1 MRRLLILLAV
11 VAMLA
16 AACGSS
22 SDEGTE
28 TTAGGSDETTTTAAA
43 STEETTTTAAGGTE
57 ETTTT
62 AAADGEESELQAKV
76 NACAP
81 EETDGDLNFY
91 NWTEY
96 IPYGSAAEDYEV
108 TDLVA
113 AFEEKYGV
121 KIIQTFYEDN
131 ETMLAQV
138 EAGGAPY
145 DLIVPSDYMV
155 STMTH
160 PDVDLLAKI
169 NKDAIPNLA
178 NLDPLFS
185 GLPFDPDGTYSVP
198 YQAGTS
204 GIGYAYEFVDDSEGI
219 SWGLI
224 FDPEM
229 SAPYAGLISMLNDE
243 RETLGAALKYL
254 GYSVNT
260 TDQAELD
267 EATAILK
274 DANER
279 IAAYD
284 STSFD
289 DLLLQGEY
297 VVSHGW
303 NGGFL
308 GSYDEASNDDY
319 DAYEDYGYA
328 LPIEGG
334 IVWVDL
340 MAIPVT
346 AEHPCTALTFMNF
359 ILDAEV
365 GGELT
370 NYTYYMSP
378 NLAAYDYIDPEILE
392 DEMVFPTAETM
403 AQLEFIADLGDFGL
417 KYSDAFAIAKG

>member
-1 MRRLLILLAV
+1 MKRLLILIAV

-16 AACGSS
+16 AACS
-22 SDEGTE
+22 SD
-28 TTAGGSDETTTTAAA
+28 SDDETTTTAA
-43 STEETTTTAAGGTE
+43 SGTDDTTTTAATDSGGSDLDAMI
-57 ETTTT
+57 
-62 AAADGEESELQAKV
+62 AACE
-76 NACAP
+76 P
-81 EETDGDLNFY
+81 EQTDGDLNFY

-113 AFEEKYGV
+113 LFEETYGV

-131 ETMLAQV
+131 ETMLAQI

-155 STMTH
+155 STMAD
-160 PDVDLLAKI
+160 PEVALLAKL
-169 NKDAIPNLA
+169 NKAAIPNLV
-178 NLDPLFS
+178 NIDPLFT
-185 GLPFDPDGTYSVP
+185 GMPFDPTGDYSVP

-204 GIGYAYEFVDDSEGI
+204 GLGFAYEYVDDSEGI
-219 SWGLI
+219 SWGLV

-229 SAPYAGLISMLNDE
+229 SEPYAGLISMLNDE

-267 EATAILK
+267 EATEILAA
-274 DANER
+274 ANSR

-284 STSFD
+284 SAAFD
-289 DLLLQGEY
+289 DLLVAGET
-297 VVSHGW
+297 VVAHGW
-303 NGGFL
+303 NGGFF
-308 GSYDEASNDDY
+308 GSFDEISTDDY
-319 DAYEDYGYA
+319 DAYEDFGYA
-328 LPIEGG
+328 VPTEGG
-334 IVWVDL
+334 IIWVDL

-346 AEHPCTALTFMNF
+346 AEHPCTALTFINF
-359 ILDAEV
+359 ILDPEV

-378 NLAAYDYIDPEILE
+378 NLAAYEYIDPEILE
-392 DEMVFPTAETM
+392 DPSIFPDEETM
-403 AQLEFIADLGDFGL
+403 NNLEFIADVGDFSL
-417 KYSDAFAIAKG
+417 NYADAFAQAKG

>member
-1 MRRLLILLAV
+1 MKRLLILLAV

-16 AACGSS
+16 AACSS
-22 SDEGTE
+22 S
-28 TTAGGSDETTTTAAA
+28 SDETTTTAA
-43 STEETTTTAAGGTE
+43 SGGGTDETTTTVVEA
-57 ETTTT
+57 
-62 AAADGEESELQAKV
+62 ESELQAQV
-76 NACAP
+76 NACQP
-81 EETDGDLNFY
+81 DETDGDLNLY

-96 IPYGSAAEDYEV
+96 IPYGSEAEDYGV

-113 AFEEKYGV
+113 KFEEQYGV

-131 ETMLAQV
+131 ETMLAQI

-155 STMTH
+155 STMAD
-160 PDVDLLAKI
+160 PEVGLLVKFNA
-169 NKDAIPNLA
+169 DAIPNLV
-178 NLDPLFS
+178 NLDPLFDNA
-185 GLPFDPDGTYSVP
+185 PYDPTGEFSVP

-204 GIGYAYEFVDDSEGI
+204 GFGFAYAALDEAGIDYENGI
-219 SWGLI
+219 SWGLV

-229 SAPYAGLISMLNDE
+229 SAPFTGLISMLNDE

-274 DANER
+274 AANDR

-284 STSFD
+284 SAAFD
-289 DLLLQGEY
+289 DLLMAGET
-297 VVSHGW
+297 VIGHGW

-308 GSYDEASNDDY
+308 GSYDQASTDDY
-319 DAYEDYGYA
+319 DAYEDFGYA
-328 LPIEGG
+328 VPQEGG

-340 MAIPVT
+340 MAVPIT
-346 AEHPCTALTFMNF
+346 AEHPCTAHTFINF
-359 ILDAEV
+359 ILDAEN
-365 GGELT
+365 GGDLT

-378 NLAAYDYIDPEILE
+378 NLAAYEYIDPEILG
-392 DEMVFPTAETM
+392 DEMVFPSDETM
-403 AQLEFIADLGDFGL
+403 AKLEFIADVGDFSL
-417 KYSDAFAIAKG
+417 NYSDAFAVAKG

>member
-1 MRRLLILLAV
+1 MKRLLILLAV

-16 AACGSS
+16 AACS
-22 SDEGTE
+22 SD
-28 TTAGGSDETTTTAAA
+28 SDDETTTTAAA
-43 STEETTTTAAGGTE
+43 TTD

-62 AAADGEESELQAKV
+62 AAAAADSDLQAKV
-76 NACAP
+76 DACEP
-81 EETDGDLNFY
+81 GQTDGDLNFY

-113 AFEEKYGV
+113 LFEETYGV

-131 ETMLAQV
+131 ETMLAQI

-155 STMTH
+155 STMAD
-160 PDVDLLAKI
+160 PEVALLAKL
-169 NKDAIPNLA
+169 NKAAIPNLV
-178 NLDPLFS
+178 NVDPLFS
-185 GLPFDPDGTYSVP
+185 GMPFDPTDDYSVP

-204 GIGYAYEFVDDSEGI
+204 GLGFAYEYVDDTEGI
-219 SWGLI
+219 SWGLV

-229 SAPYAGLISMLNDE
+229 SEPYAGLVSMLNDE

-260 TDQAELD
+260 TDQGQLD
-267 EATAILK
+267 EATAILAA
-274 DANER
+274 ANDR

-284 STSFD
+284 SAAFD
-289 DLLLQGEY
+289 DLLVSGET
-297 VVSHGW
+297 VVAHGW
-303 NGGFL
+303 NGGFF
-308 GSYDEASNDDY
+308 GSFDEISTEDY
-319 DAYEDYGYA
+319 DAYEDFGYA
-328 LPIEGG
+328 VPMEGG
-334 IVWVDL
+334 IIWVDL

-346 AEHPCTALTFMNF
+346 AEHPCTALTFINF
-359 ILDAEV
+359 ILDPEV

-378 NLAAYDYIDPEILE
+378 NLASYEYIDPEILE
-392 DEMVFPTAETM
+392 DPAIFPTAETM
-403 AQLEFIADLGDFGL
+403 AKLEFIADVGDFSL
-417 KYSDAFAIAKG
+417 NYADAFAQAKG

>member
-1 MRRLLILLAV
+1 MRRLLMLIAV
-11 VAMLA
+11 VALLA
-16 AACGSS
+16 AACS
-22 SDEGTE
+22 SDSDDGTT
-28 TTAGGSDETTTTAAA
+28 TTAAAGTDETTTTAAA
-43 STEETTTTAAGGTE
+43 ETGSDLDVMIA
-57 ETTTT
+57 
-62 AAADGEESELQAKV
+62 
-76 NACAP
+76 ACAP
-81 EETDGDLNFY
+81 GQTDGDLNFY

-113 AFEEKYGV
+113 KFEEEYGV

-131 ETMLAQV
+131 ETMLAQI

-155 STMTH
+155 STMAD
-160 PDVDLLAKI
+160 PEVALLAKL
-169 NKDAIPNLA
+169 NKAAIPNLV

-185 GLPFDPDGTYSVP
+185 GMPFDPTGDFSVP

-204 GIGYAYEFVDDSEGI
+204 GLGFAYEFVDDSEGI

-224 FDPEM
+224 FDPDM

-260 TDQAELD
+260 VDQGQLD
-267 EATAILK
+267 EATALLK

-284 STSFD
+284 SAAFD
-289 DLLLQGEY
+289 DLLVAGET
-297 VVSHGW
+297 VIGHGW

-308 GSYDEASNDDY
+308 GSFDEISTDDY
-319 DAYEDYGYA
+319 DAYEDFGYA
-328 LPIEGG
+328 VPDEGG

-340 MAIPVT
+340 MAVPIT
-346 AEHPCTALTFMNF
+346 AEHPCTAHTFINF
-359 ILDAEV
+359 ILDAEN
-365 GGELT
+365 GGDLT

-378 NLAAYDYIDPEILE
+378 NLAAYEYIDPEILE
-392 DEMVFPTAETM
+392 DETVFPTAETM
-403 AQLEFIADLGDFGL
+403 AKLEFIADVGDFSL
-417 KYSDAFAIAKG
+417 NYADAFAQAKG

>member
-1 MRRLLILLAV
+1 MKRILILIAV

-16 AACGSS
+16 AACS
-22 SDEGTE
+22 SDSTDDTTDGGDTGT
-28 TTAGGSDETTTTAAA
+28 DETTTTVAA
-43 STEETTTTAAGGTE
+43 GTE

-62 AAADGEESELQAKV
+62 AAAAADSDLQAKV
-76 NACAP
+76 DACEP
-81 EETDGDLNFY
+81 EQTDGDLNFY

-113 AFEEKYGV
+113 LFEETYGV

-131 ETMLAQV
+131 ETMLAQI

-155 STMTH
+155 STMAD
-160 PDVDLLAKI
+160 PEVALLAKI
-169 NKDAIPNLA
+169 NKSAVPNLA
-178 NLDPLFS
+178 NLDPLFT
-185 GLPFDPDGTYSVP
+185 GMPFDPTNEYSVP

-204 GIGYAYEFVDDSEGI
+204 GLGFAYEYVDDSEGV

-229 SAPYAGLISMLNDE
+229 SEPYAGLISMLNDE

-260 TDQAELD
+260 TDQGELD
-267 EATAILK
+267 EATAILAA
-274 DANER
+274 ANDR

-284 STSFD
+284 SAAFD
-289 DLLLQGEY
+289 DLLVAGET
-297 VVSHGW
+297 VVAHGW

-308 GSYDEASNDDY
+308 GSYDEISTDDY
-319 DAYEDYGYA
+319 DAYEDFGYA
-328 LPIEGG
+328 VPNEGG

-346 AEHPCTALTFMNF
+346 AEHPCTALTFINF
-359 ILDAEV
+359 ILDPEV

-378 NLAAYDYIDPEILE
+378 NLAAYDYIAPEILE
-392 DEMVFPTAETM
+392 DETVFPTAETM
-403 AQLEFIADLGDFGL
+403 AKLEFIADVGDFSL
-417 KYSDAFAIAKG
+417 NYADAFAQAKG

>member
-1 MRRLLILLAV
+1 MKRLLILLAV

-16 AACGSS
+16 AACSSS
-22 SDEGTE
+22 SDEGTD
-28 TTAGGSDETTTTAAA
+28 TTAGGDGTDETTTTAVVV
-43 STEETTTTAAGGTE
+43 EN
-57 ETTTT
+57 
-62 AAADGEESELQAKV
+62 ELQAKID
-76 NACAP
+76 ACAP
-81 EETDGDLNFY
+81 GETDGDLNLY

-96 IPYGSAAEDYEV
+96 IPYGSEAEDYEV

-113 AFEEKYGV
+113 KFEEEYGV
-121 KIIQTFYEDN
+121 KIVQTFYEDN
-131 ETMLAQV
+131 ETMLAQI

-155 STMTH
+155 STMAA
-160 PDVDLLAKI
+160 PDVNLLMKI
-169 NKDAIPNLA
+169 NKSAVPNLA
-178 NLDPLFS
+178 NLDPLFI
-185 GLPFDPDGTYSVP
+185 GLPFDPNGDFSVP

-204 GIGYAYEFVDDSEGI
+204 GLGYAYEFVDDSEGI

-229 SAPYAGLISMLNDE
+229 SEPYTGLISMLNDE

-260 TDQAELD
+260 TSQDELD

-274 DANER
+274 AANDR

-284 STSFD
+284 SAAFD
-289 DLLLQGEY
+289 DLLMAGETAIG
-297 VVSHGW
+297 HGW

-308 GSYDEASNDDY
+308 GSYDQASTDDY
-319 DAYEDYGYA
+319 DAYEDFGYA
-328 LPIEGG
+328 VPDEGG

-340 MAIPVT
+340 MAVPVT
-346 AEHPCTALTFMNF
+346 AEHPCTAHTFINF
-359 ILDAEV
+359 ILDAEN
-365 GGELT
+365 GGDLT

-378 NLAAYDYIDPEILE
+378 NLAAYEYIDPEILE

-403 AQLEFIADLGDFGL
+403 AKLEFIADVGDFGL
-417 KYSDAFAIAKG
+417 NYSDAFAEAKG

>member
-1 MRRLLILLAV
+1 MRRLLILVAV

-16 AACGSS
+16 AACS
-22 SDEGTE
+22 SDS
-28 TTAGGSDETTTTAAA
+28 ADETTTTAGSDGGGAA
-43 STEETTTTAAGGTE
+43 ETTSTAAVV
-57 ETTTT
+57 
-62 AAADGEESELQAKV
+62 DGDLQAQID
-76 NACAP
+76 ACEP
-81 EETDGDLNFY
+81 GQTDGDLNFY

-113 AFEEKYGV
+113 KFEEEYGV
-121 KIIQTFYEDN
+121 KIVQTFYEDN
-131 ETMLAQV
+131 ETMLAQI

-155 STMTH
+155 STMAD
-160 PDVDLLAKI
+160 PEVNLLMKV
-169 NKDAIPNLA
+169 NKNAIPNLS
-178 NLDPLFS
+178 NLDPLFL
-185 GLPFDPDGTYSVP
+185 GLPFDPNGDYSVP

-204 GIGYAYEFVDDSEGI
+204 GIGYAYEYVDDSEGI

-229 SAPYAGLISMLNDE
+229 SEPYAGKILMLNDE

-260 TDQAELD
+260 TSQEELD
-267 EATAILK
+267 EATALLA
-274 DANER
+274 DANSR
-279 IAAYD
+279 IAVYD
-284 STSFD
+284 SASFD
-289 DLLLQGEY
+289 DLLLQGEV

-308 GSYDEASNDDY
+308 GSFDEASTDEY

-328 LPIEGG
+328 VPVEGG

-359 ILDAEV
+359 ILDAEN

-378 NLAAYDYIDPEILE
+378 NLAAHEYIYPEILE
-392 DEMVFPTAETM
+392 DEMIFPSEETM
-403 AQLEFIADLGDFGL
+403 GELEFIADVGDFSL
-417 KYSDAFAIAKG
+417 QYSDAFAQAKG

>member
-1 MRRLLILLAV
+1 MRRLVIMLAV

-16 AACGSS
+16 AACSS
-22 SDEGTE
+22 S
-28 TTAGGSDETTTTAAA
+28 SDETTTTA
-43 STEETTTTAAGGTE
+43 SGGGGTDETTTTVVEA
-57 ETTTT
+57 
-62 AAADGEESELQAKV
+62 ESDLQAQV
-76 NACAP
+76 NACQP
-81 EETDGDLNFY
+81 GETDGDLNFY

-113 AFEEKYGV
+113 KFEEEYGV
-121 KIIQTFYEDN
+121 KIVQTFYEDN
-131 ETMLAQV
+131 ETMLAQI

-155 STMTH
+155 STMAD
-160 PDVDLLAKI
+160 PEVGLLVKV
-169 NKDAIPNLA
+169 NTDAVPNLA
-178 NLDPLFS
+178 NLDPLFANA
-185 GLPFDPDGTYSVP
+185 PYDPTGEYSVP

-204 GIGYAYEFVDDSEGI
+204 GIGFAYAALDEAGVDYESGL

-229 SAPYAGLISMLNDE
+229 GDPFAGRISMLNDE

-274 DANER
+274 AANER

-284 STSFD
+284 SAAFD
-289 DLLLQGEY
+289 DLLIAGETD
-297 VVSHGW
+297 VAHGW

-308 GSYDEASNDDY
+308 GSYDQASTDDY
-319 DAYEDYGYA
+319 DAYEEFGYA
-328 LPIEGG
+328 VPNEGG

-346 AEHPCTALTFMNF
+346 AEHPCTALTFINF
-359 ILDAEV
+359 ILDAEN
-365 GGELT
+365 GGDLT

-378 NLAAYDYIDPEILE
+378 NLAAYEYIDPEILG
-392 DEMVFPTAETM
+392 DEMVFPSDETM
-403 AQLEFIADLGDFGL
+403 AKLEFIADIGDFSL
-417 KYSDAFAIAKG
+417 NYSDAFAEAKG

>member
-1 MRRLLILLAV
+1 MKRLLILLAV
-11 VAMLA
+11 VVMLA
-16 AACGSS
+16 AACS
-22 SDEGTE
+22 SDS
-28 TTAGGSDETTTTAAA
+28 SDETTTTAAA
-43 STEETTTTAAGGTE
+43 GD

-62 AAADGEESELQAKV
+62 AAAADSDLQAKID
-76 NACAP
+76 ACEP
-81 EETDGDLNFY
+81 EQTDGDLNFY

-113 AFEEKYGV
+113 LFEETYGV

-155 STMTH
+155 STMAD
-160 PDVDLLAKI
+160 PEVALLARL
-169 NKDAIPNLA
+169 NKSAIPNLV
-178 NLDPLFS
+178 NIDPLFT
-185 GLPFDPDGTYSVP
+185 GMPFDPTGDYSVP

-204 GIGYAYEFVDDSEGI
+204 GIGFAYEYVDDSDGI

-229 SAPYAGLISMLNDE
+229 SEPYAGLITMLNDE

-260 TDQAELD
+260 TDQGELD
-267 EATAILK
+267 EATALLAA
-274 DANER
+274 ANER
-279 IAAYD
+279 ILAFDSAA
-284 STSFD
+284 FD
-289 DLLLQGEY
+289 DLLVSGES
-297 VVSHGW
+297 VVAHGW
-303 NGGFL
+303 NGGFF
-308 GSYDEASNDDY
+308 GSYDEISTDDY
-319 DAYEDYGYA
+319 DAYEDFGYA
-328 LPIEGG
+328 VPDEGG
-334 IVWVDL
+334 IVWVDM

-346 AEHPCTALTFMNF
+346 AEHPCTALTFINF
-359 ILDAEV
+359 ILDPEV

-378 NLAAYDYIDPEILE
+378 NLAAYEYISTDILE
-392 DEMVFPTAETM
+392 DPAIFPTPETM
-403 AQLEFIADLGDFGL
+403 EQLEFIADVGDFSL
-417 KYSDAFAIAKG
+417 NYADAFAQAKG

>member
-1 MRRLLILLAV
+1 MRRLLMLIAV
-11 VAMLA
+11 VALLA
-16 AACGSS
+16 AACS
-22 SDEGTE
+22 SDSDDGTT
-28 TTAGGSDETTTTAAA
+28 TTAAAGTDETTTTAAA
-43 STEETTTTAAGGTE
+43 ETGSDLDVMIA
-57 ETTTT
+57 
-62 AAADGEESELQAKV
+62 
-76 NACAP
+76 ACAP
-81 EETDGDLNFY
+81 GQTDGDLNFY

-113 AFEEKYGV
+113 KFEEEYGV

-131 ETMLAQV
+131 ETMLAQI

-155 STMTH
+155 STMAD
-160 PDVDLLAKI
+160 PEVALLAKL
-169 NKDAIPNLA
+169 NKAAIPNLV
-178 NLDPLFS
+178 NLDPLFT
-185 GLPFDPDGTYSVP
+185 GMPFDPTDDFSVP

-204 GIGYAYEFVDDSEGI
+204 GLGYAYEFVDDSEGI

-260 TDQAELD
+260 IDQGQLD
-267 EATAILK
+267 EAAALLK

-284 STSFD
+284 SAAFD
-289 DLLLQGEY
+289 DLLVVGET
-297 VVSHGW
+297 VIGHGW

-308 GSYDEASNDDY
+308 GSFDEISTDDY
-319 DAYEDYGYA
+319 DAYEDFGYA
-328 LPIEGG
+328 VPDEGG

-340 MAIPVT
+340 MAVPIT
-346 AEHPCTALTFMNF
+346 AEHPCTAHTFINF
-359 ILDAEV
+359 ILDAEN
-365 GGELT
+365 GGDLT

-378 NLAAYDYIDPEILE
+378 NLAAYEYIDPEILE
-392 DEMVFPTAETM
+392 DETVFPTAETM
-403 AQLEFIADLGDFGL
+403 AQLEFIADVGDFSL
-417 KYSDAFAIAKG
+417 NYADAFAQAKG

>member
-1 MRRLLILLAV
+1 MKRLMILCAV

-16 AACGSS
+16 AACS
-22 SDEGTE
+22 SDSGDE
-28 TTAGGSDETTTTAAA
+28 TTSTAGGDGGTDAPTTTVAV
-43 STEETTTTAAGGTE
+43 
-57 ETTTT
+57 
-62 AAADGEESELQAKV
+62 ADSALQAKID
-76 NACAP
+76 ACAP
-81 EETDGDLNFY
+81 GETDGDLNFY

-113 AFEEKYGV
+113 KFEEEYGV
-121 KIIQTFYEDN
+121 TIVQTFYEDN
-131 ETMLAQV
+131 ETMLAQI

-155 STMTH
+155 STMTD
-160 PDVDLLAKI
+160 PEVNLLMKI
-169 NKDAIPNLA
+169 NKSAIPNLS
-178 NLDPLFS
+178 NLDPLFE
-185 GLPFDPDGTYSVP
+185 GLPFDPNGDYSVP

-229 SAPYAGLISMLNDE
+229 SAPYAGKISMLNDE

-254 GYSVNT
+254 GYSVNST
-260 TDQAELD
+260 SQEELD
-267 EATAILK
+267 EATALLA
-274 DANER
+274 DANTR

-284 STSFD
+284 SAAFD
-289 DLLLQGEY
+289 DLLLQGET
-297 VVSHGW
+297 VVAHGW

-308 GSYDEASNDDY
+308 GSFDEASTDDY
-319 DAYEDYGYA
+319 NAYDDYGYA
-328 LPIEGG
+328 VPIEGS

-340 MAIPVT
+340 MAIPET

-359 ILDAEV
+359 ILDPEN

-378 NLAAYDYIDPEILE
+378 NRAAHEYIAPEILE
-392 DEMVFPTAETM
+392 DEMIFPSEETM
-403 AQLEFIADLGDFGL
+403 SKLEFIADVGDFSL
-417 KYSDAFAIAKG
+417 QYSDAFARAKG

>member
-1 MRRLLILLAV
+1 MRRLLILIAV
-11 VAMLA
+11 VALLA
-16 AACGSS
+16 AACS
-22 SDEGTE
+22 SDSDDGTT
-28 TTAGGSDETTTTAAA
+28 TTAASGTDETTTTAAA
-43 STEETTTTAAGGTE
+43 ETGSDLDAMIA
-57 ETTTT
+57 
-62 AAADGEESELQAKV
+62 
-76 NACAP
+76 ACAP
-81 EETDGDLNFY
+81 GQTDGDLNFY

-113 AFEEKYGV
+113 KFEEEYGV

-131 ETMLAQV
+131 ETMLAQI

-155 STMTH
+155 STMAD
-160 PDVDLLAKI
+160 PEVALLAKL
-169 NKDAIPNLA
+169 NKAAIPNLV
-178 NLDPLFS
+178 NLDPLFT
-185 GLPFDPDGTYSVP
+185 GMPFDPTGDFSVP

-204 GIGYAYEFVDDSEGI
+204 GLGYAYEFVDDSEGI

-229 SAPYAGLISMLNDE
+229 SAPYAGLITMLNDE

-260 TDQAELD
+260 IDQGQLD
-267 EATAILK
+267 EAAALLK

-284 STSFD
+284 SAAFD
-289 DLLLQGEY
+289 DLLVAGET
-297 VVSHGW
+297 VIGHGW

-308 GSYDEASNDDY
+308 GSFDEISTDDY
-319 DAYEDYGYA
+319 DAYEDFGYA
-328 LPIEGG
+328 VPDEGS

-340 MAIPVT
+340 MAVPIT
-346 AEHPCTALTFMNF
+346 AEHPCTAHTFINF
-359 ILDAEV
+359 ILDAEN

-378 NLAAYDYIDPEILE
+378 NLAAYEYIDPEILE
-392 DEMVFPTAETM
+392 DEAIFPTAETM
-403 AQLEFIADLGDFGL
+403 AKLEFIADVGDFSL
-417 KYSDAFAIAKG
+417 NYADAFAQAKG

>member
-1 MRRLLILLAV
+1 MKRILTLIAV

-16 AACGSS
+16 AACS
-22 SDEGTE
+22 SDSTDD
-28 TTAGGSDETTTTAAA
+28 TTDGGDTGADETTTTAAA
-43 STEETTTTAAGGTE
+43 TD

-62 AAADGEESELQAKV
+62 AAAVADSDLQAKID
-76 NACAP
+76 ACEP
-81 EETDGDLNFY
+81 EQTDGDLNFY

-113 AFEEKYGV
+113 KFEDEYGV
-121 KIIQTFYEDN
+121 KIVQTFYEDN

-155 STMTH
+155 STMAD
-160 PDVDLLAKI
+160 PEVALLAKI
-169 NKDAIPNLA
+169 NESAVPNLA
-178 NLDPLFS
+178 NLDPLFI
-185 GLPFDPDGTYSVP
+185 GMPFDPNSEYSVP

-204 GIGYAYEFVDDSEGI
+204 GLGFAYEYVDDSEGI
-219 SWGLI
+219 SWGLV

-229 SAPYAGLISMLNDE
+229 SEPYAGLITMLNDE

-260 TDQAELD
+260 IDQAELD
-267 EATAILK
+267 EATAILAA
-274 DANER
+274 ANER
-279 IAAYD
+279 IAAFD
-284 STSFD
+284 SAAFD
-289 DLLLQGEY
+289 DLLVSGES
-297 VVSHGW
+297 VVAHGW
-303 NGGFL
+303 NGGFF
-308 GSYDEASNDDY
+308 GSFDEISTDDY
-319 DAYEDYGYA
+319 DAYEDFGYA
-328 LPIEGG
+328 VPDEGG

-346 AEHPCTALTFMNF
+346 AEHPCTALTFINF
-359 ILDAEV
+359 ILDPEV

-378 NLAAYDYIDPEILE
+378 NLAAYEYIDPEILE
-392 DEMVFPTAETM
+392 DPAIFPTPETM
-403 AQLEFIADLGDFGL
+403 EKLEFIADVGDFSL
-417 KYSDAFAIAKG
+417 NYADAFAQAKG

>member
-1 MRRLLILLAV
+1 MKRLLILLAV

-16 AACGSS
+16 AACSS
-22 SDEGTE
+22 S
-28 TTAGGSDETTTTAAA
+28 SDETTTTAAA
-43 STEETTTTAAGGTE
+43 GGDTDETTTTEAVE
-57 ETTTT
+57 V
-62 AAADGEESELQAKV
+62 ESELQAQV
-76 NACAP
+76 NACQP
-81 EETDGDLNFY
+81 GETDGDLNFY

-113 AFEEKYGV
+113 KFEEEYGV

-131 ETMLAQV
+131 ETMLAQI

-155 STMTH
+155 STMAD
-160 PDVDLLAKI
+160 PEVGLLVKFNA
-169 NKDAIPNLA
+169 DAIPNLV
-178 NLDPLFS
+178 NLDPLFDS
-185 GLPFDPDGTYSVP
+185 APYDPTGEFSVP

-204 GIGYAYEFVDDSEGI
+204 GFGFAYAALDEAGVDYENGI
-219 SWGLI
+219 SWGLV

-229 SAPYAGLISMLNDE
+229 SAPFAGKISMLNDE

-274 DANER
+274 AANDR

-284 STSFD
+284 SAAFD
-289 DLLLQGEY
+289 DLLIAGET
-297 VVSHGW
+297 VIGHGW

-308 GSYDEASNDDY
+308 GSYDQESTDDY

-328 LPIEGG
+328 VPNEGG

-340 MAIPVT
+340 MAVPIT
-346 AEHPCTALTFMNF
+346 AEHPCTAHTFINF
-359 ILDAEV
+359 ILDPEN
-365 GGELT
+365 GGDLT

-378 NLAAYDYIDPEILE
+378 NLAAYEYIDPDILG
-392 DEMVFPTAETM
+392 DEMVFPSDETM
-403 AQLEFIADLGDFGL
+403 AKLEFIADVGEFSLN
-417 KYSDAFAIAKG
+417 YSDAFASAKG

>member
-1 MRRLLILLAV
+1 MKRLLIVVAV

-16 AACGSS
+16 AACS
-22 SDEGTE
+22 SDSEDETT
-28 TTAGGSDETTTTAAA
+28 TTAGSDGGGAAETTTTAAA
-43 STEETTTTAAGGTE
+43 V
-57 ETTTT
+57 
-62 AAADGEESELQAKV
+62 DGDLQARID
-76 NACAP
+76 ACEP
-81 EETDGDLNFY
+81 GETDGDLNFY

-113 AFEEKYGV
+113 KFEDEYGV
-121 KIIQTFYEDN
+121 KIVQTFYEDN
-131 ETMLAQV
+131 ETMLAQI

-155 STMTH
+155 STMAD
-160 PDVDLLAKI
+160 PEVNLLMKV
-169 NKDAIPNLA
+169 NKSAIPNLE
-178 NLDPLFS
+178 NLDPLFL
-185 GLPFDPDGTYSVP
+185 GLPFDPSGDYSVP

-204 GIGYAYEFVDDSEGI
+204 GIGFAYEAVDDTDGI

-229 SAPYAGLISMLNDE
+229 SAPYAGMISMLNDE

-260 TDQAELD
+260 TSQEELD
-267 EATAILK
+267 EATALLA
-274 DANER
+274 DANAR

-284 STSFD
+284 SAAFD
-289 DLLLQGEY
+289 DLLLAGET
-297 VVSHGW
+297 VVAHGW

-308 GSYDEASNDDY
+308 GSFDEASTDDY
-319 DAYEDYGYA
+319 DAYEDFGYA
-328 LPIEGG
+328 VPVEGG

-346 AEHPCTALTFMNF
+346 AEHPCTALTFINF
-359 ILDAEV
+359 ILDPEN

-378 NLAAYDYIDPEILE
+378 NLAAHEYIYPEILE
-392 DEMVFPTAETM
+392 DEMIFPSEETM
-403 AQLEFIADLGDFGL
+403 SKLEFIKDVGDFSL
-417 KYSDAFAIAKG
+417 EYSDAFAQAKG

>member
-1 MRRLLILLAV
+1 MKRILILIAV

-16 AACGSS
+16 AACS
-22 SDEGTE
+22 SDSTDE
-28 TTAGGSDETTTTAAA
+28 TTDGGDTGTDETTTTVAA
-43 STEETTTTAAGGTE
+43 GTE

-62 AAADGEESELQAKV
+62 AAAAADSDLQAKID
-76 NACAP
+76 ACEP
-81 EETDGDLNFY
+81 EQTDGDLNFY

-113 AFEEKYGV
+113 LFEETYGV

-131 ETMLAQV
+131 ETMLAQI

-155 STMTH
+155 STMAD
-160 PDVDLLAKI
+160 PEVALLAKI
-169 NKDAIPNLA
+169 NKSAVPNLA
-178 NLDPLFS
+178 NLDPLFT
-185 GLPFDPDGTYSVP
+185 GMPFDPTSEYSVP

-204 GIGYAYEFVDDSEGI
+204 GLGFAYEYVDDSEGV

-229 SAPYAGLISMLNDE
+229 SEPYAGLISMLNDE

-260 TDQAELD
+260 TDQGELD
-267 EATAILK
+267 EATAILAA
-274 DANER
+274 ANDR

-284 STSFD
+284 SAAFD
-289 DLLLQGEY
+289 DLLVAGET
-297 VVSHGW
+297 VVAHGW

-308 GSYDEASNDDY
+308 GSFDEESTDDY
-319 DAYEDYGYA
+319 DAYEDFGYA
-328 LPIEGG
+328 VPNEGG

-346 AEHPCTALTFMNF
+346 AEHPCTALTFINF
-359 ILDAEV
+359 ILDPEV

-378 NLAAYDYIDPEILE
+378 NLAAYDYIAPEILE
-392 DEMVFPTAETM
+392 DETVFPTAETM
-403 AQLEFIADLGDFGL
+403 AKLEFIADVGDFSL
-417 KYSDAFAIAKG
+417 NYADAFAQAKG

>member
-1 MRRLLILLAV
+1 MKRLLILLAV

-16 AACGSS
+16 AACSS
-22 SDEGTE
+22 S
-28 TTAGGSDETTTTAAA
+28 SDETTTTAA
-43 STEETTTTAAGGTE
+43 SGGGTDETTTTVVEA
-57 ETTTT
+57 
-62 AAADGEESELQAKV
+62 ESELQAQV
-76 NACAP
+76 NACQP
-81 EETDGDLNFY
+81 DETDGDLNLY

-96 IPYGSAAEDYEV
+96 IPYGSEAEDYGV

-113 AFEEKYGV
+113 KFEEQYGV

-131 ETMLAQV
+131 ETMLAQI

-155 STMTH
+155 STMAD
-160 PDVDLLAKI
+160 PEVGLLVKFNA
-169 NKDAIPNLA
+169 DAIPNLV
-178 NLDPLFS
+178 NLDPLFDNA
-185 GLPFDPDGTYSVP
+185 PYDPTGEFSVP

-204 GIGYAYEFVDDSEGI
+204 GFGFAYAALDEAGIDYENGI
-219 SWGLI
+219 SWGLV

-229 SAPYAGLISMLNDE
+229 SAPFTGLISMLNDE

-274 DANER
+274 AANDR

-284 STSFD
+284 SAAFD
-289 DLLLQGEY
+289 DLLMAGET
-297 VVSHGW
+297 VIGHGW

-308 GSYDEASNDDY
+308 GSYDQASTDDY
-319 DAYEDYGYA
+319 DAYEDFGYA
-328 LPIEGG
+328 VPQEGG

-340 MAIPVT
+340 MAVPIT
-346 AEHPCTALTFMNF
+346 AEHPCTAHTFINF
-359 ILDAEV
+359 ILDAEN
-365 GGELT
+365 GGDLT

-378 NLAAYDYIDPEILE
+378 NLAAYEYIDPDILG
-392 DEMVFPTAETM
+392 DEMVFPSDETM
-403 AQLEFIADLGDFGL
+403 AKLEFIADVGDFSL
-417 KYSDAFAIAKG
+417 NYSDAFAVAKG

>member
-1 MRRLLILLAV
+1 MKRLLILIAV

-16 AACGSS
+16 AACS
-22 SDEGTE
+22 SD
-28 TTAGGSDETTTTAAA
+28 SDDETTTTAA
-43 STEETTTTAAGGTE
+43 SGTDDTTTTAATDSGGSDLDAMI
-57 ETTTT
+57 
-62 AAADGEESELQAKV
+62 AACE
-76 NACAP
+76 P
-81 EETDGDLNFY
+81 EQTDGDLNFY

-113 AFEEKYGV
+113 LFEETYGV

-131 ETMLAQV
+131 ETMLAQI

-155 STMTH
+155 STMAD
-160 PDVDLLAKI
+160 PEVALLAKL
-169 NKDAIPNLA
+169 NKAAIPNLV
-178 NLDPLFS
+178 NIDPLFT
-185 GLPFDPDGTYSVP
+185 GMPFDPTGDYSVP

-204 GIGYAYEFVDDSEGI
+204 GLGFAYEYVDDSEGI
-219 SWGLI
+219 SWGLV

-229 SAPYAGLISMLNDE
+229 SEPYAGLISMLNDE

-267 EATAILK
+267 EATEILAA
-274 DANER
+274 ANSR

-284 STSFD
+284 SAAFD
-289 DLLLQGEY
+289 DLLVAGET
-297 VVSHGW
+297 VVAHGW
-303 NGGFL
+303 NGGFF
-308 GSYDEASNDDY
+308 GSFDEISTDDY
-319 DAYEDYGYA
+319 DAYEDFGYA
-328 LPIEGG
+328 VPMEGG
-334 IVWVDL
+334 IIWVDL

-346 AEHPCTALTFMNF
+346 AEHPCTALTFINF
-359 ILDAEV
+359 ILDPEV

-378 NLAAYDYIDPEILE
+378 NLAAYEYIDPEILE
-392 DEMVFPTAETM
+392 DPSIFPDEETM
-403 AQLEFIADLGDFGL
+403 NNLEFIADVGDFSL
-417 KYSDAFAIAKG
+417 NYADAFAQAKG

>member
-1 MRRLLILLAV
+1 MKRLLILIAV

-16 AACGSS
+16 AACS
-22 SDEGTE
+22 SD
-28 TTAGGSDETTTTAAA
+28 SDDETTTTAAA
-43 STEETTTTAAGGTE
+43 GTDETTTTAASDSGGSDLDAMI
-57 ETTTT
+57 
-62 AAADGEESELQAKV
+62 AACE
-76 NACAP
+76 P
-81 EETDGDLNFY
+81 EQTDGDLNFY

-113 AFEEKYGV
+113 LFEETYGV
-121 KIIQTFYEDN
+121 KIVQTFYEDN
-131 ETMLAQV
+131 ETMLAQI

-155 STMTH
+155 STMAD
-160 PDVDLLAKI
+160 PEVALLAKL
-169 NKDAIPNLA
+169 NKAAIPNLV
-178 NLDPLFS
+178 NIDPLFT
-185 GLPFDPDGTYSVP
+185 GMPFDPAGDYSVP

-204 GIGYAYEFVDDSEGI
+204 GLGFAYEYVDDADGI
-219 SWGLI
+219 SWGLV

-229 SAPYAGLISMLNDE
+229 SAPYAGQISMLNDE

-260 TDQAELD
+260 TDQGELD
-267 EATAILK
+267 EATEILSA
-274 DANER
+274 ANDR

-284 STSFD
+284 SAAFD
-289 DLLLQGEY
+289 DLLVAGET
-297 VVSHGW
+297 VVAHGW

-308 GSYDEASNDDY
+308 GSFDEISTDDY
-319 DAYEDYGYA
+319 DAYEDFGYA
-328 LPIEGG
+328 VPDEGG

-346 AEHPCTALTFMNF
+346 AEHPCTALTFINF
-359 ILDAEV
+359 ILDPEV

-378 NLAAYDYIDPEILE
+378 NLAAYEYIDPDILE
-392 DEMVFPTAETM
+392 DETVFPTAETM
-403 AQLEFIADLGDFGL
+403 AKLEFIADVGDFSL
-417 KYSDAFAIAKG
+417 NYADAFAQAKG

>member
-1 MRRLLILLAV
+1 MKRLLILLAV

-16 AACGSS
+16 AACSS
-22 SDEGTE
+22 S
-28 TTAGGSDETTTTAAA
+28 SDETTTTAAGGGG
-43 STEETTTTAAGGTE
+43 TDETTTTAVAS
-57 ETTTT
+57 
-62 AAADGEESELQAKV
+62 ESELQAQV
-76 NACAP
+76 NACQP
-81 EETDGDLNFY
+81 GETDGDLNFY

-96 IPYGSAAEDYEV
+96 IPYGSAAEDFEV

-113 AFEEKYGV
+113 KFEEEYGV

-131 ETMLAQV
+131 ETMLAQI

-155 STMTH
+155 STMAD
-160 PDVDLLAKI
+160 PEVGLLVKFNA
-169 NKDAIPNLA
+169 DAIPNLA
-178 NLDPLFS
+178 NLDPLFDNA
-185 GLPFDPDGTYSVP
+185 PYDPTGEFSVP

-204 GIGYAYEFVDDSEGI
+204 GLGFAYAALDEAGVDYEDGL
-219 SWGLI
+219 SWGLV

-229 SAPYAGLISMLNDE
+229 SEPFTGLISMLNDE

-260 TDQAELD
+260 TSQDELD

-274 DANER
+274 AANDR

-284 STSFD
+284 SAAFD
-289 DLLLQGEY
+289 DLLMAGET
-297 VVSHGW
+297 VIGHGW

-308 GSYDEASNDDY
+308 GSYDQESTDDY
-319 DAYEDYGYA
+319 DAYEDFGYA
-328 LPIEGG
+328 VPNEGG

-340 MAIPVT
+340 MAVPVT
-346 AEHPCTALTFMNF
+346 AEHPCTAHTFMNF
-359 ILDAEV
+359 ILDAEN

-378 NLAAYDYIDPEILE
+378 NLAAYEYIDPDILG
-392 DEMVFPTAETM
+392 DEMVFPSEETM
-403 AQLEFIADLGDFGL
+403 AKLEFIADVGDFSL
-417 KYSDAFAIAKG
+417 QYSDAFAEAKG